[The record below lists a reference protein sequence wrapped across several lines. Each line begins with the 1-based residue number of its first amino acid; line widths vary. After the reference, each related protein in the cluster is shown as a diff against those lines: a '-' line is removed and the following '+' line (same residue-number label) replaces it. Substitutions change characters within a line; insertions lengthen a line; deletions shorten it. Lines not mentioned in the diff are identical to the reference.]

1 MGDEGRSEGVG
12 VDAVEKQLQEA
23 QVEVKHGAGLLL
35 FEELRV
41 VQQNAAQDVLAIELE
56 EIELL

>member
-35 FEELRV
+35 LEQLRV
-41 VQQNAAQDVLAIELE
+41 VQQDAA
-56 EIELL
+56 

>member
-12 VDAVEKQLQEA
+12 VDAVEEQLQEA

-35 FEELRV
+35 LEQLRV
-41 VQQNAAQDVLAIELE
+41 VQQDAA
-56 EIELL
+56 